1 LLILLV
7 YCTVL
12 SAVAGP
18 AMKLEEIVGEEVPSG
33 QRIKL
38 AAGRSIL
45 FDLCTD
51 GIGECNAELGVLE
64 LEDMYTEKYLLA
76 YTVNEG

>member
-1 LLILLV
+1 MS
-7 YCTVL
+7 C
-12 SAVAGP
+12 VAGP
-18 AMKLEEIVGEEVPSG
+18 AMKLEEILDDDVPGG

-45 FDLCTD
+45 FDLCTN

-64 LEDMYTEKYLLA
+64 VRDVYTEKYLLA
-76 YTVNEG
+76 YTANEG

>member
-1 LLILLV
+1 MPCV
-7 YCTVL
+7 
-12 SAVAGP
+12 VAGP
-18 AMKLEEIVGEEVPSG
+18 VRRLDEILGDDVPGG

-45 FDLCTD
+45 FDFCTD

-64 LEDMYTEKYLLA
+64 VRDIYTEKYLLA

>member
-1 LLILLV
+1 
-7 YCTVL
+7 
-12 SAVAGP
+12 
-18 AMKLEEIVGEEVPSG
+18 MKLEEILDDDVPGG

-45 FDLCTD
+45 FDLCTN

-64 LEDMYTEKYLLA
+64 VRDVYTEKYLLA
-76 YTVNEG
+76 YTANEG